1 MLKKNAWAVVECI
14 LFMNSEPVTLE
25 TLTKISGLSKEEVIA
40 ALEELRAVYCERG
53 HSIDVIKISNGW
65 QICVRPEFSSYAEKL
80 CSPKH
85 KGLSHAALETLSI
98 IAYRQ
103 PITRAEIEKIRGVK
117 TDKVIQTLLERG
129 LIAEVGKK
137 KSPGRPLLYGTTPK
151 FLLEFNLKDLSELP
165 PPETFVKKTNN
176 PKNSFSVC

>member
-1 MLKKNAWAVVECI
+1 MFKKNPWAVVECI

-25 TLTKISGLSKEEVIA
+25 TLTKISGLSEEKVIA
-40 ALEELRAVYCERG
+40 AIKELRPIYCERE
-53 HSIDVIKISNGW
+53 HCSDVVKVGNGW
-65 QICVRPEFSSYAEKL
+65 QICIRPEFSSYVEKL

-85 KGLSHAALETLSI
+85 KGLSRAALETLSI
-98 IAYRQ
+98 IAYKQ
-103 PITRAEIEKIRGVK
+103 PVTRAEIEKIRGVK
-117 TDKVIQTLLERG
+117 TDGVIQTLLERG

-165 PPETFVKKTNN
+165 PPETFAKKTE
-176 PKNSFSVC
+176 